1 MADPARYRE
10 NTFAAHRSHLYQRL
24 VIAGYSHRFVTPLY
38 MSLAVWGVIC
48 GLIWSGGVVGSGA
61 VIVVTLPL
69 LWLALWTFVER
80 RERPTTSA

>member
-61 VIVVTLPL
+61 VIVVTLPVL
-69 LWLALWTFVER
+69 CLALWASVKR
-80 RERPTTSA
+80 RERSAESA